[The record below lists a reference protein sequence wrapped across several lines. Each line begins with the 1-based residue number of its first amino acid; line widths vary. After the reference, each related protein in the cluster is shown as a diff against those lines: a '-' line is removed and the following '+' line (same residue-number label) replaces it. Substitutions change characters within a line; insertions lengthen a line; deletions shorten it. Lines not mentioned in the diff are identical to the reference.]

1 MPAYSLIRSRRK
13 TLSLQITPQ
22 GELVV
27 RAPLRLSQRV
37 IQSFLEEKAGW
48 IAQHQQAAPAA
59 GSQPGTGPPGG
70 ACRPPLA
77 GDRLPVGAEAGRPR
91 RL

>member
-1 MPAYSLIRSRRK
+1 MPAYTLIRSRRK

-48 IAQHQQAAPAA
+48 IAQHQQAA
-59 GSQPGTGPPGG
+59 
-70 ACRPPLA
+70 R
-77 GDRLPVGAEAGRPR
+77 
-91 RL
+91 